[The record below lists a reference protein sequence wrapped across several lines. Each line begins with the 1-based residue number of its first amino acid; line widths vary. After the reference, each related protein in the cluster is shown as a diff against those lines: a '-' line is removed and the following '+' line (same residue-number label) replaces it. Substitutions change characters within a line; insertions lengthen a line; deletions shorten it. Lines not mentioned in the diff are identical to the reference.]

1 MTPGAFSREIGHFA
15 ELLDKAVMVTPYLK
29 RRAHELSKCAIEI
42 ADTEEGR
49 IHGEMYSRV
58 ADSLDGKF
66 GARPLPLVVHEL
78 RVAAEELSEDS

>member
-49 IHGEMYSRV
+49 IHREMYSRI
-58 ADSLDGKF
+58 AGTLDGKF
-66 GARPLPLVVHEL
+66 GTRPLPLVVHHL
-78 RVAAEELSEDS
+78 RAAAEEISDDS